1 VDILLLPHLWKRGH
15 VMPPPSS
22 PGDGQRLLRLL
33 VNITSFVAFILV
45 IACLYW
51 GQTVLVPV
59 AMAFLLTFLLQPV
72 VALFQ
77 RARLGRTLSVLLVV
91 LITGIGFAGV
101 GWVVGAQITG
111 LTYDLG
117 HNPQYKAHIKQK
129 LAALRGIGKDSTL
142 DSFQGVINDI
152 MEEFAQGTAPAAP
165 TDQPRVVV
173 REGSSPLATV
183 LAISQPL
190 LEPLGTA
197 AFVAV
202 LVIFMLLQYED
213 LRNRLIG
220 LVGSGQLT
228 VTTRA
233 LDDAGQRVSRYLLMQ
248 FMINGSYGLVTAL
261 VLFLIG
267 IPYAVLWGFLA
278 AVLRY
283 IPYVGPWIA
292 AFFPITMSLVAFPEW
307 LQLGLVVGMF
317 VLLELWSNML
327 MEPWLYGQSLG
338 VSEVGL
344 LVVTGFWT
352 WLWGP
357 IGLVLSTPLTV
368 CLVVLGRHVPH
379 LQFFDML
386 FGKAPA
392 LDPPV
397 VYYQRLLA
405 RDQEEATEL
414 VEDYIKDHTL
424 ETVYDEILIPALLLA
439 WQDRKQGQLAG
450 EDEAFILQATQDIV
464 AELGATTGEPAEGD
478 YAACEATGAPAP
490 SPVLI
495 LGCPAHHEAE
505 EVIVQ
510 MLRQLMQPAG
520 CQVEVASTRTH
531 ASDIAAR
538 IRQER
543 PSLIFIAVLP
553 GGLPQT
559 RYLCRHLHK
568 AFPELHIVVG
578 YWGDKEEFDKI
589 LVRLRQAGAS
599 SLTTSLL
606 QSRSRISALTTDV
619 VPQPQL
625 PPLGREVAEAR

>member
-1 VDILLLPHLWKRGH
+1 
-15 VMPPPSS
+15 M
-22 PGDGQRLLRLL
+22 L
-33 VNITSFVAFILV
+33 VSIASFVAFILV

-59 AMAFLLTFLLQPV
+59 AMALLLTFLLQPV

-77 RARLGRTLSVLLVV
+77 RTGLGRTLSVLLVV
-91 LITGIGFAGV
+91 VVTGIVFAGI
-101 GWVVGAQITG
+101 GWVVGAQLTG
-111 LTYDLG
+111 LTGDLG

-129 LAALRGIGKDSTL
+129 LAELRGVGQTSVL
-142 DSFQGVINDI
+142 DSFQEVINDI
-152 MEEFAQGTAPAAP
+152 MGEFAHETAPAAQTAP
-165 TDQPRVVV
+165 PRVVV

-183 LAISQPL
+183 LAILAPL

-197 AFVAV
+197 AFVIV
-202 LVIFMLLQYED
+202 LVIFMLLKYED

-220 LVGSGQLT
+220 LVGAGQLT

-233 LDDAGQRVSRYLLMQ
+233 LDDASQRVSRYLLMQ
-248 FMINGSYGLVTAL
+248 FVINGSYGLVTGL
-261 VLFLIG
+261 GLFLIG

-278 AVLRY
+278 AVFRY

-292 AFFPITMSLVAFPEW
+292 AFFPITMSLVAFPGW
-307 LQLGLVVGMF
+307 MQLALVLGLFG
-317 VLLELWSNML
+317 LLELWSNML

-368 CLVVLGRHVPH
+368 CIVVLGRHVPH

-397 VYYQRLLA
+397 VCYQRLLA
-405 RDQEEATEL
+405 RDQEEATEV
-414 VEDYIKDHTL
+414 VEEYVKDHAL
-424 ETVYDEILIPALLLA
+424 ETVYDEVLIPALLLA
-439 WQDRKQGQLAG
+439 WQDRKQGLLAG
-450 EDEAFILQATQDIV
+450 EDEVFILQATKDIV
-464 AELGATTGEPAEGD
+464 AELGDTTAEPAEGD
-478 YAACEATGAPAP
+478 QATGEATVVPETA
-490 SPVLI
+490 PVLI

-510 MLRQLMQPAG
+510 MLRQLMQPTG
-520 CQVEVASTRTH
+520 CHVEVVSTRTH
-531 ASDIAAR
+531 ATDIAAR

-543 PSLIFIAVLP
+543 PALIFIAALP

-559 RYLCRHLHK
+559 RYLCRYLHK
-568 AFPELHIVVG
+568 EFADLHIVVG

-589 LVRLRQAGAS
+589 LIRLRKAGAS

-606 QSRSRISALTTDV
+606 QSRSRLSALTTEV
-619 VPQPQL
+619 VPQSPL
-625 PPLGREVAEAR
+625 PPRGHEVAEAR

>member
-1 VDILLLPHLWKRGH
+1 
-15 VMPPPSS
+15 MPPSL
-22 PGDGQRLLRLL
+22 PGDGQRLLRML
-33 VNITSFVAFILV
+33 VHIASFVAFVLV
-45 IACLYW
+45 IACLHW

-59 AMAFLLTFLLQPV
+59 AMALLLTFLLQPV

-77 RARLGRTLSVLLVV
+77 RTGLGRTLSVLLVV
-91 LITGIGFAGV
+91 LVTGIVFAGI

-117 HNPQYKAHIKQK
+117 HNLQYHAHIKQK
-129 LAALRGIGKDSTL
+129 LADLRGVGKDSIL
-142 DSFQGVINDI
+142 DNFQAVINDI
-152 MEEFAQGTAPAAP
+152 MGDLAQETSPTAQ
-165 TDQPRVVV
+165 TEQPRIIV

-183 LAISQPL
+183 QAILQPM

-197 AFVAV
+197 AFVVV
-202 LVIFMLLQYED
+202 LVIFMLLKYED

-220 LVGSGQLT
+220 LVGAGQLT

-233 LDDAGQRVSRYLLMQ
+233 LDDASQRVSRYLLMQ
-248 FMINGSYGLVTAL
+248 FVINGSYGLVTGL
-261 VLFLIG
+261 GLFLIG

-278 AVLRY
+278 AVFRY

-292 AFFPITMSLVAFPEW
+292 AFFPITMSLVAFPGW
-307 LQLGLVVGMF
+307 MQLVLVLGLFG
-317 VLLELWSNML
+317 LLELWSNML

-368 CLVVLGRHVPH
+368 CIVVLGRHVPH

-397 VYYQRLLA
+397 VCYQRLLA
-405 RDQEEATEL
+405 RDQEEATEV
-414 VEDYIKDHTL
+414 VEDYVKAHAL
-424 ETVYDEILIPALLLA
+424 ETVYDEVLIPALLLA
-439 WQDRKQGQLAG
+439 WQDRKQGLLAG
-450 EDEAFILQATQDIV
+450 DDEAFILQATQDIV
-464 AELGATTGEPAEGD
+464 AELGAASAEPAEGD
-478 YAACEATGAPAP
+478 QASGEATGAPEP
-490 SPVLI
+490 SPVLV

-510 MLRQLMQPAG
+510 MLRQLMRPTG
-520 CQVEVASTRTH
+520 CHVDVVSTRTH
-531 ASDIAAR
+531 ATDIAVR
-538 IRQER
+538 VRQER
-543 PSLIFIAVLP
+543 PALIFIAALP

-568 AFPELHIVVG
+568 EFPDLHLVVG

-606 QSRSRISALTTDV
+606 QSRSRISALTTEI
-619 VPQPQL
+619 VPQSQL
-625 PPLGREVAEAR
+625 PPRRAVAEAR

>member
-1 VDILLLPHLWKRGH
+1 
-15 VMPPPSS
+15 
-22 PGDGQRLLRLL
+22 
-33 VNITSFVAFILV
+33 VNLASFVAFILV
-45 IACLYW
+45 IACLHW
-51 GQTVLVPV
+51 GQTVLMPV
-59 AMAFLLTFLLQPV
+59 AMALLLTFLLQPV
-72 VALFQ
+72 VVLFQ
-77 RARLGRTLSVLLVV
+77 RTGLSRLLSVLLVV
-91 LITGIGFAGV
+91 VVTGIVFAGM
-101 GWVVGAQITG
+101 GWVVGTQLTG

-117 HNPQYKAHIKQK
+117 HSPQYRAHIKQK
-129 LAALRGIGKDSTL
+129 LADLRGVGKDSTL
-142 DSFQGVINDI
+142 DGLQTVINDL
-152 MEEFAQGTAPAAP
+152 MGEFAQGTASAAP

-173 REGSSPLATV
+173 REGASPLATV
-183 LAISQPL
+183 LAILTPL

-197 AFVAV
+197 AFVGV

-213 LRNRLIG
+213 LRNRFIG
-220 LVGSGQLT
+220 LVGAGQLT

-248 FMINGSYGLVTAL
+248 GIINGSYGLATAL
-261 VLFLIG
+261 GLFLIG

-292 AFFPITMSLVAFPEW
+292 ALFPIMMSLVAFPGW

-368 CLVVLGRHVPH
+368 CIVVLGRHVPH
-379 LQFFDML
+379 LHFFDML
-386 FGKAPA
+386 LGKVPA

-405 RDQEEATEL
+405 RDQEEATEF
-414 VEDYIKDHTL
+414 VEDYIKDHPL
-424 ETVYDEILIPALLLA
+424 ETVYDEVLIPALLLA

-450 EDEAFILQATQDIV
+450 EDEVFMLQATQDIV
-464 AELGATTGEPAEGD
+464 AELGTTTTEPAESD
-478 YAACEATGAPAP
+478 QAAGEATGVPEP
-490 SPVLI
+490 SPVVI

-520 CQVEVASTRTH
+520 CRVEVVSTRTH
-531 ASDIAAR
+531 AADIAAR
-538 IRQER
+538 IRQEH
-543 PSLIFIAVLP
+543 PAVIFIAALP

-559 RYLCRHLHK
+559 RYLCRHLHQ
-568 AFPELHIVVG
+568 AFPALHIVVG
-578 YWGDKEEFDKI
+578 YWGDKEEYDKI
-589 LVRLRQAGAS
+589 LIRLRRAGAS
-599 SLTTSLL
+599 SLTTSLV
-606 QSRSRISALTTDV
+606 QSRSRINALTTDIG
-619 VPQPQL
+619 PQPPLL
-625 PPLGREVAEAR
+625 PRAREIVEAR

>member
-1 VDILLLPHLWKRGH
+1 
-15 VMPPPSS
+15 MPPPAS

-33 VNITSFVAFILV
+33 VNIASFAAFILI
-45 IACLYW
+45 IACLHW

-77 RARLGRTLSVLLVV
+77 RTGLGRTLAVLLVV
-91 LITGIGFAGV
+91 VVTGIGFAGI

-117 HNPQYKAHIKQK
+117 HNPQYQAHIKQK
-129 LAALRGIGKDSTL
+129 LADLRGVGKDSTL
-142 DSFQGVINDI
+142 DRFQGMINDI
-152 MEEFAQGTAPAAP
+152 MGEFAQETGSTAQK
-165 TDQPRVVV
+165 DQPRVVV

-183 LAISQPL
+183 LAILQPL

-228 VTTRA
+228 LTTRA

-248 FMINGSYGLVTAL
+248 FVINGSYGLVTAL

-292 AFFPITMSLVAFPEW
+292 AFFPIIMSLVAFPGW
-307 LQLGLVVGMF
+307 LQLALVLGMF
-317 VLLELWSNML
+317 GLLELWSNML

-357 IGLVLSTPLTV
+357 IGLILSTPLTV
-368 CLVVLGRHVPH
+368 CIVVLGRHVPH

-392 LDPPV
+392 LDPPM

-414 VEDYIKDHTL
+414 VEDYIKDHTF
-424 ETVYDEILIPALLLA
+424 ETVYDEVLIPALLLA

-464 AELGATTGEPAEGD
+464 AELGATAVEPAEGGQ
-478 YAACEATGAPAP
+478 AAGEAAGVPEPLPA
-490 SPVLI
+490 LI
-495 LGCPAHHEAE
+495 LGCPSHHEAE

-510 MLRQLMQPAG
+510 MLRQLMQPAE
-520 CQVEVASTRTH
+520 CQVEVVSTRTH

-543 PSLIFIAVLP
+543 PALIFIAALP

-568 AFPELHIVVG
+568 EFPELHIVVG

-589 LVRLRQAGAS
+589 LVRLRKAGAS

-619 VPQPQL
+619 GPQPQR
-625 PPLGREVAEAR
+625 PSGGRGVAEAR

>member
-1 VDILLLPHLWKRGH
+1 
-15 VMPPPSS
+15 MPPPSS

-33 VNITSFVAFILV
+33 VNIASFVAFILV

-165 TDQPRVVV
+165 TDPPRIVV

-357 IGLVLSTPLTV
+357 IGLVLATPLTV

-450 EDEAFILQATQDIV
+450 EDEVFMLQATQDIV

-520 CQVEVASTRTH
+520 CQVEVVSTRTH

-543 PSLIFIAVLP
+543 PALIFIAVLP

-578 YWGDKEEFDKI
+578 YWGDKEAFDKI

-619 VPQPQL
+619 VPQPQR
-625 PPLGREVAEAR
+625 PPRGREVTEAR

>member
-1 VDILLLPHLWKRGH
+1 
-15 VMPPPSS
+15 M
-22 PGDGQRLLRLL
+22 GDGQRQVRVL
-33 VNITSFVAFILV
+33 VNIASFVAFILV
-45 IACLYW
+45 IACLHW

-59 AMAFLLTFLLQPV
+59 AMAFLLAFLLQPV

-77 RARLGRTLSVLLVV
+77 RTGLGRTLSVILVV
-91 LITGIGFAGV
+91 IVTGLVCVGV
-101 GWVVGAQITG
+101 GWVVVAQFTG
-111 LTYDLG
+111 LVYDLG
-117 HNPQYKAHIKQK
+117 HNPQYKAHITQK
-129 LAALRGIGKDSTL
+129 LSELRGVGKDSIL
-142 DSFQGVINDI
+142 DNVQAVIDEVVGALNRDT
-152 MEEFAQGTAPAAP
+152 TAAV
-165 TDQPRVVV
+165 TDKPQIIVQQ
-173 REGSSPLATV
+173 GSSPFATV
-183 LAISQPL
+183 QAVLTPL

-197 AFVAV
+197 AFVVV
-202 LVIFMLLQYED
+202 LVIFMLLRYED

-233 LDDAGQRVSRYLLMQ
+233 LDDAGRRVSRYLLMQ
-248 FMINGSYGLVTAL
+248 CVINGSYGLAMGL
-261 VLFLIG
+261 GLFLIG

-278 AVLRY
+278 AVFRY

-292 AFFPITMSLVAFPEW
+292 AFFPITMSLVAFPGW
-307 LQLGLVVGMF
+307 TQLALVLGLFG
-317 VLLELWSNML
+317 LLELWSNML
-327 MEPWLYGQSLG
+327 MEPWLYGHSVG

-379 LQFFDML
+379 LHFFEML

-414 VEDYIKDHTL
+414 AEDYVKTHTL
-424 ETVYDEILIPALLLA
+424 DAVADDVLIPALLLA
-439 WQDRKQGQLAG
+439 WQDRKQGILAR

-464 AELGATTGEPAEGD
+464 AELGATTTEPAPD
-478 YAACEATGAPAP
+478 AQATGAPAP
-490 SPVLI
+490 ALI

-510 MLRQLMQPAG
+510 MLRQLVPPPG
-520 CQVEVASTRTH
+520 CRVEVVSTRTH
-531 ASDIAAR
+531 ASEIAER
-538 IRQER
+538 VRQER
-543 PSLIFIAVLP
+543 PALLFIAALP

-559 RYLCRHLHK
+559 RYLCRHLHT
-568 AFPELHIVVG
+568 AFPALHIVVG
-578 YWGDKEEFDKI
+578 YWGNKEEFDKV

-606 QSRSRISALTTDV
+606 QSRSRMSTLTSEV
-619 VPQPQL
+619 APQP
-625 PPLGREVAEAR
+625 PLQPVSLQAAEAK

>member
-1 VDILLLPHLWKRGH
+1 
-15 VMPPPSS
+15 M
-22 PGDGQRLLRLL
+22 L
-33 VNITSFVAFILV
+33 VNIASFVAFILI

-59 AMAFLLTFLLQPV
+59 AMALLLTFLLQPV
-72 VALFQ
+72 VTLFQ
-77 RARLGRTLSVLLVV
+77 GTGLGRTLSVLLVV
-91 LITGIGFAGV
+91 VVTGIVFAGI

-129 LAALRGIGKDSTL
+129 LTDLRGVGKDSTL
-142 DSFQGVINDI
+142 DSFQRVINDI
-152 MEEFAQGTAPAAP
+152 MGEFAQETAPAAP
-165 TDQPRVVV
+165 PDQPRVVV

-183 LAISQPL
+183 LAILAPL

-197 AFVAV
+197 AFVVV
-202 LVIFMLLQYED
+202 LVIFMLLKYED

-248 FMINGSYGLVTAL
+248 FVINGSYGLVTGL

-278 AVLRY
+278 AVFRY

-292 AFFPITMSLVAFPEW
+292 AFFPITMSLVAFPGW
-307 LQLGLVVGMF
+307 LQLTLVLGMF

-327 MEPWLYGQSLG
+327 MEPWLYGQSIG

-368 CLVVLGRHVPH
+368 CIVVLGRHVPY
-379 LQFFDML
+379 LQFFDIL

-405 RDQEEATEL
+405 RDQEEAMEL
-414 VEDYIKDHTL
+414 AEEYVKDHTL
-424 ETVYDEILIPALLLA
+424 DTVYDELLIPALLLA
-439 WQDRKQGQLAG
+439 WQDRQQGLLDG

-464 AELGATTGEPAEGD
+464 AELGATTAEPAEGD
-478 YAACEATGAPAP
+478 HASGEAIGAPEP
-490 SPVLI
+490 PTVLI

-510 MLRQLMQPAG
+510 MLRQLMPPTG
-520 CQVEVASTRTH
+520 CQVDVVSTRTH
-531 ASDIAAR
+531 ATEIAAR
-538 IRQER
+538 IRQDH
-543 PSLIFIAVLP
+543 PALIFIAALP

-568 AFPELHIVVG
+568 EFPALHIVVG

-589 LVRLRQAGAS
+589 LARLRKIGAS

-619 VPQPQL
+619 VAQPQS
-625 PPLGREVAEAR
+625 PPLGRQVAEAR